1 MGIMDVWIDRS
12 IVNNNRPILLDE
24 LPEVLQLKP
33 VKPAASITGSEIAI
47 E

>member
-12 IVNNNRPILLDE
+12 IVNTTRPILLDE
-24 LPEVLQLKP
+24 LPEALQLKP
-33 VKPAASITGSEIAI
+33 VKPVASLTVPEITI